1 MGFGGLHRR
10 LNCRRIGRVPRS
22 ETQSTV
28 NIGIP
33 HPMNG
38 SESGINP
45 SSIWLITGALLI
57 ILEIVLFPGIGFLF
71 AGLGAISVSAGLIA
85 GWIDSLSAQFI
96 LFFLATAFW
105 TAILWRPL
113 QKLIAGKGSGFD
125 DMVGSTAVVFGQSIE
140 KGKMGEVKWSGAI
153 MKCQFEPGAEGLAM
167 IDPETEV
174 IITGVSK
181 GILIIRAKSPDG

>member
-1 MGFGGLHRR
+1 
-10 LNCRRIGRVPRS
+10 
-22 ETQSTV
+22 
-28 NIGIP
+28 
-33 HPMNG
+33 MNG
-38 SESGINP
+38 SLSGINP

-85 GWIDSLSAQFI
+85 GWIDSPSAQFI

-105 TAILWRPL
+105 AAVLLIPL
-113 QKLIAGKGSGFD
+113 QKLIAGKGTGFE

-140 KGKMGEVKWSGAI
+140 KGKMGEVKWSGTI
-153 MKCQFEPGAEGLAM
+153 MKCQFEPGAEGLAT

-174 IITGVSK
+174 IITEISK
-181 GILIIRAKSPDG
+181 GVLIIRAKSPDG

>member
-1 MGFGGLHRR
+1 
-10 LNCRRIGRVPRS
+10 
-22 ETQSTV
+22 
-28 NIGIP
+28 
-33 HPMNG
+33 MNG
-38 SESGINP
+38 SESVINP

-71 AGLGAISVSAGLIA
+71 AGLGAISVSAGLIT

-105 TAILWRPL
+105 TAILWKPL
-113 QKLIAGKGSGFD
+113 QKLITGKGSGFD